1 MEVKLMTENMNLT
14 LIDFLEKID
23 TELAKNLLQ
32 DLKDPE
38 KRTPQLYNAIDKFL
52 RRHDFHL
59 QKLQPD
65 NAILGE
71 LAGGLED
78 YKNLTAADGG
88 LTEDEQVIIH

>member
-1 MEVKLMTENMNLT
+1 MNLT

-32 DLKDPE
+32 DLKSPE

-59 QKLQPD
+59 HKLQPD
-65 NAILGE
+65 TSILGE
-71 LAGGLED
+71 LASGLED
-78 YKNLTAADGG
+78 YKNLTTEDDG
-88 LTEDEQVIIH
+88 LMEDEQLIIH